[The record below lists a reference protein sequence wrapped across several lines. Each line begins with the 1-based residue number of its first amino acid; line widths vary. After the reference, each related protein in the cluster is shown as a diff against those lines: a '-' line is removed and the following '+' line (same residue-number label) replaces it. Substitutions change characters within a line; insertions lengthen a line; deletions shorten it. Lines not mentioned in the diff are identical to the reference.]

1 MPVAPLAMHQLRELL
16 RLRYSAQLSQ
26 HQIAR
31 ALRIS
36 VGVVNKYLQA
46 AERAQLTWPLPDTLC
61 DAALRQQLFPDPNSP
76 APPTKVLP
84 DFAAIHQELK
94 RKGVTR
100 LLLWQEYCEQHPDQ
114 HYGYTQFCVLYR
126 AWQQQLRVTL
136 RQTHRAGEKL
146 FVDYAGPTLDIID
159 RETGEVRTAQI
170 FVAVLG
176 ASNYT
181 YVDATWTQS
190 LPDWIASHVRAFEFF
205 GGVPQLIV
213 PDNLKS
219 GVQQA
224 CRYEPLLNRTYQE
237 MLAHYGTLAL
247 PTRPYK
253 PRDKAK
259 VEVGVQIVERWLLA
273 RLRKRQF
280 FTLEELN
287 DALRA
292 LLTFLNDKPFQ
303 KLPGSRRTQFTA
315 LDQPALQALPHE
327 RYQFAEWKKVRVH
340 LDSHIEV
347 AGHYYSVPY
356 QLLRQELDVRL
367 TSFTVEVFQQQQRVA
382 LHPRSERRGGHTTLA
397 AHLPSHHRAQQEWSP
412 GRFLNW
418 ALEIGPATR
427 DLVRQLLSSRPHPE
441 MAYRSCL
448 GLLSLARRFSPVR
461 LENACQ
467 RALALGAVT
476 LRSTRSILEKG
487 LDAQPLPETNCPASA
502 PTLLQHENVR
512 GATYY
517 QSLLTG
523 KGDSTDVD
531 TTNLATLACAET
543 ERDGHGL
550 PATIGAA
557 SVPNSPL

>member
-31 ALRIS
+31 ALRLS

-46 AERAQLTWPLPDTLC
+46 AERTHLTWPLPDTLSET
-61 DAALRQQLFPDPNSP
+61 ALRQQLFPDPNTP
-76 APPTKVLP
+76 APQTKVLP

-94 RKGVTR
+94 RKGMTR
-100 LLLWQEYCEQHPDQ
+100 LLLWEEYREQHPDQ

-126 AWQQQLRVTL
+126 TWQQQLRVTL

-146 FVDYAGPTLDIID
+146 FVDYTGPTLDIID
-159 RETGEVRTAQI
+159 RETGEVRSANI

-181 YVDATWTQS
+181 YVDATWTQT

-205 GGVPQLIV
+205 GGVPEIVV

-219 GVQQA
+219 GVQKA

-247 PTRPYK
+247 PARPYK

-259 VEVGVQIVERWLLA
+259 VEVGVQVVERWLLA

-287 DALRA
+287 DALRE
-292 LLTFLNDKPFQ
+292 LLTFLNDKPFK
-303 KLPGSRRTQFTA
+303 KLPGSRRSQFAA
-315 LDQPALQALPHE
+315 LDQAALQALPDD

-347 AGHYYSVPY
+347 VGHYYSVPC

-367 TSFTVEVFQQQQRVA
+367 TSFTVEVYHQQQRVA
-382 LHPRSERRGGHTTLA
+382 VHPRSERRGGHTTLA
-397 AHLPSHHRAQQEWSP
+397 AHLPSPHRAQREWSP
-412 GRFLNW
+412 ERFLHW
-418 ALEIGPATR
+418 AREIGPATG

-448 GLLSLARRFSPVR
+448 GLLSLARRFSPTR
-461 LENACQ
+461 LEHACQ
-467 RALALGAVT
+467 RALALGVVT

-487 LDAQPLPETNCPASA
+487 LDAQPLPDASHNA
-502 PTLLQHENVR
+502 ALTAFPTHENVR
-512 GATYY
+512 GAAYY
-517 QSLLTG
+517 QSLLLSE
-523 KGDSTDVD
+523 GDSTHVD
-531 TTNLATLACAET
+531 TTNSTALTHPET
-543 ERDGHGL
+543 ERDGDRL
-550 PATIGAA
+550 PTTTGTAPMAVT
-557 SVPNSPL
+557 PL

>member
-31 ALRIS
+31 ALRLS

-46 AERAQLTWPLPDTLC
+46 AERAQLTWPLPDTLSE
-61 DAALRQQLFPDPNSP
+61 AALRQQLFPDPNTP
-76 APPTKVLP
+76 APHTKAAP
-84 DFAAIHQELK
+84 DCAAIHQELK

-114 HYGYTQFCVLYR
+114 HYAYTQFCVLYR
-126 AWQQQLRVTL
+126 QWQQQLRVTL

-146 FVDYAGPTLDIID
+146 FVDYAGPTVDIID
-159 RETGEVRTAQI
+159 RETGEVRIAQI

-181 YVDATWTQS
+181 YVEATWTQT

-205 GGVPQLIV
+205 GGVPELVV

-219 GVQQA
+219 GVTQA

-247 PTRPYK
+247 PARPAK

-287 DALRA
+287 EALRE
-292 LLTFLNDKPFQ
+292 LLSFLNDKAFK

-327 RYQFAEWKKVRVH
+327 RYQVAEWKKVRVH

-367 TSFTVEVFQQQQRVA
+367 TSFTVEVFHQQQRVA
-382 LHPRSERRGGHTTLA
+382 CHPRSERRGGHTTLA

-448 GLLSLARRFSPVR
+448 GLLSLARRFSPAR

-487 LDAQPLPETNCPASA
+487 LDAQPLPAPHSSATRTALPA
-502 PTLLQHENVR
+502 HENVR
-512 GATYY
+512 GAAYY
-517 QSLLTG
+517 QSLLTCE
-523 KGDSTDVD
+523 GDSTDVD
-531 TTNLATLACAET
+531 TTDRTTLTRAET
-543 ERDGHGL
+543 EWDGHSL
-550 PATIGAA
+550 PATTGKPGVA
-557 SVPNSPL
+557 STSV